1 MTDHQQVKP
10 ELKELVYYSSKIV
23 KCWRQLALHLSLSPE
38 VVDTIDA
45 NQADVNEKCY
55 DMFNT
60 WLKQTCDP
68 CWCQVAIAFKKVELN
83 EIAGKIEK
91 KFGKY

>member
-10 ELKELVYYSSKIV
+10 ELWELVHYSDKFV
-23 KCWRQLALHLSLSPE
+23 KCWKQLALNLSLSSH
-38 VVDTIDA
+38 VVDAI
-45 NQADVNEKCY
+45 DVNHVDVKDKCY
-55 DMFNT
+55 DIFNT

-68 CWCQVAIAFKKVELN
+68 CWCQVANAFKKVELN

-91 KFGKY
+91 KFGKC